1 MLCLQL
7 IWSNCQNHATKPWPA
22 PLFSHKWFFCTQ
34 QTNHP
39 TKQTKSS
46 IQMIKLISFHQQKH
60 HKMIHEQCTQT
71 HKCVCEQICTEWHTL
86 VRGIIEEMMTE
97 WMVRTMLVNILTLLG
112 MEGVFCL
119 PKATRSVVR
128 AFRWV
133 HGSLNI
139 LQQLAYSRC
148 IFCKFSTKPW
158 LEGISISTTR
168 KHTSSFPHLPEPVPC
183 V

>member
-1 MLCLQL
+1 
-7 IWSNCQNHATKPWPA
+7 
-22 PLFSHKWFFCTQ
+22 
-34 QTNHP
+34 
-39 TKQTKSS
+39 
-46 IQMIKLISFHQQKH
+46 MIKLVSFRQQKH
-60 HKMIHEQCTQT
+60 HKMIHEQNTQT
-71 HKCVCEQICTEWHTL
+71 HKCVCEQRCTEWHTGKEWCVCYHL
-86 VRGIIEEMMTE
+86 TSWVRGIIEEMMTE

-168 KHTSSFPHLPEPVPC
+168 KHTSSFPHLPKPVPC